1 MVNVQRRTWDK
12 TKFEAL
18 AKDRAAASDLLG
30 GGDDGRRGGEE
41 GGGVELHPARSAL
54 QSEADARALAIAT
67 AASTAT
73 SQSNHHT
80 GDDDDK
86 GGYFKHAE
94 LGASGPAGSGRA
106 YLPQRDA
113 DQLNLEARVN
123 KRKLV
128 TDATPSSEV
137 GGYYCSVC
145 VCSLRDSNAYLDHLN
160 GTNHQRKL
168 GFSMRVEKST
178 VASVKDRL
186 KSLKRDAELAA
197 NNHQTK
203 RGGGGEGGVI
213 SSSSSH
219 MNDSRVEEGFVDGD
233 SQKLKQRKF
242 SSKDDGDYDYDYGK
256 SAVRSKNGNDDQ
268 KSIKETIVTTI
279 IDDQIVKKKKNKN
292 EDEEEGD
299 DPEAS
304 AMQAA
309 MGFSGFR

>member
-1 MVNVQRRTWDK
+1 M
-12 TKFEAL
+12 
-18 AKDRAAASDLLG
+18 
-30 GGDDGRRGGEE
+30 
-41 GGGVELHPARSAL
+41 ELHPARSAL

-80 GDDDDK
+80 GDDK

-186 KSLKRDAELAA
+186 KSLKRDADLAA
-197 NNHQTK
+197 NNHQTIG
-203 RGGGGEGGVI
+203 RGGGGGEGGVI
-213 SSSSSH
+213 SSSH
-219 MNDSRVEEGFVDGD
+219 MNDSRIEEGFVDGD
-233 SQKLKQRKF
+233 SQKLKQRKL
-242 SSKDDGDYDYDYGK
+242 SSNDDGDDYGK

-268 KSIKETIVTTI
+268 KPIKETKVTTI
-279 IDDQIVKKKKNKN
+279 IDDQIVKKKKKKN

-299 DPEAS
+299 DPEAA

>member
-1 MVNVQRRTWDK
+1 MSSNKGVVNVQRRTWDK

-18 AKDRAAASDLLG
+18 AKDRAAASDLGG

-73 SQSNHHT
+73 SLSNHNT
-80 GDDDDK
+80 GEDK
-86 GGYFKHAE
+86 GGYFTHAE

-203 RGGGGEGGVI
+203 GGGGEGGVI
-213 SSSSSH
+213 SSSSH
-219 MNDSRVEEGFVDGD
+219 MNDSRIEEGFVDGD
-233 SQKLKQRKF
+233 LQKLKQRKL
-242 SSKDDGDYDYDYGK
+242 SSNDDGDDYGK
-256 SAVRSKNGNDDQ
+256 NSTRSKNGNDDQ

-279 IDDQIVKKKKNKN
+279 IDDQIVKKNKNKN

-299 DPEAS
+299 DPEAA
-304 AMQAA
+304 AMQAS